1 MDKYAKLIHFIK
13 EMYRTDSFIPL
24 HEPRFWGNEKKYL
37 NECIDSTFVS
47 SVGKF
52 VDRIELDIAKY
63 TGSKYA
69 VAVVNGTAGL
79 HIALQLSGVKKD
91 TEVLTQPITFI
102 ATANAISYCGAYPVF
117 LDVDLDTVGLSPAA
131 LRSFL
136 KENTTYDSSTNKT
149 INKRTKR
156 QISACVPMHTF
167 GHPCRIDE
175 IVEICNE
182 YGIAVVEDAAESIG
196 SFYKGKHTGTFAP
209 LGVFSFNGNKTITSG
224 GGGIIITNNEDLA
237 RLAKHITTTA
247 KIPHKWEYRHD
258 VIGYNYRMPNI
269 NAALAVAQLEQIDV
283 FLESKREIANRYQE
297 FGSLNNFS
305 ILHEPE
311 NSNSNYWLNAIISDN
326 IEERD
331 KLLAVT
337 NDSSVMTRPVWTL
350 MNKLKMFE
358 CCQTDSL
365 VNSQWLE
372 NRIVNLPSSAIGG
385 KIVR

>member
-1 MDKYAKLIHFIK
+1 
-13 EMYRTDSFIPL
+13 
-24 HEPRFWGNEKKYL
+24 
-37 NECIDSTFVS
+37 
-47 SVGKF
+47 
-52 VDRIELDIAKY
+52 
-63 TGSKYA
+63 
-69 VAVVNGTAGL
+69 
-79 HIALQLSGVKKD
+79 
-91 TEVLTQPITFI
+91 
-102 ATANAISYCGAYPVF
+102 
-117 LDVDLDTVGLSPAA
+117 
-131 LRSFL
+131 
-136 KENTTYDSSTNKT
+136 
-149 INKRTKR
+149 
-156 QISACVPMHTF
+156 MHTF